1 MSSAPPRIFDRQR
14 RLAARRR
21 TAVRQR
27 DEGAARFVL
36 DDMVADTLDRLDFLR
51 QEPGTAL
58 VVGDWTGALAS
69 ELAERGHDVSS
80 RAIQALDEEQPY
92 PTVGFDL
99 IASLGTLDT
108 VNDLPGALIHLR
120 EALAP
125 GGRVIAQFPGAG
137 SLANLRSAMLAADG
151 DRPAAR
157 LHPMVD
163 VRSAAQLLQRA
174 GWSDPV
180 VDGRTLKASYRS
192 LDKLVSDL
200 RDQGLGSVLASP
212 APPLTREGLERARKA
227 FLEAAGPD
235 GRVTESFEILT
246 LTGRRSLR
254 GS

>member
-1 MSSAPPRIFDRQR
+1 MSSAPPRIFSRIRRLVGRRRIAARQR
-14 RLAARRR
+14 R
-21 TAVRQR
+21 V
-27 DEGAARFVL
+27 GAARFVI
-36 DDMVADTLDRLDFLR
+36 DDMIVDVIERLAFVR
-51 QEPGTAL
+51 QEPGEAL
-58 VVGDWTGALAS
+58 VIGDWTGALAR
-69 ELAERGHDVSS
+69 ELVARGHEVMRRGIDE
-80 RAIQALDEEQPY
+80 LDEEQPY
-92 PTVGFDL
+92 PTGGFDL

-137 SLANLRSAMLAADG
+137 SLVNLRSAMLAADG

-157 LHPMVD
+157 MHPMVD

-212 APPLTREGLERARKA
+212 APPLTRKGLERARSA
-227 FLEAAGPD
+227 FLEAAGPE